1 MLFSLVPTYAL
12 FQNVSALYA
21 FHAIKIIIS
30 IVLRWFSDA
39 CTVRFVLSNF
49 DRYASVTQI
58 MNSLG

>member
-1 MLFSLVPTYAL
+1 MLFSLVPTYSL

-21 FHAIKIIIS
+21 FHAIKIIS

-39 CTVRFVLSNF
+39 CAVRFVLSNF

-58 MNSLG
+58 MNSL